1 MAKERKPVL
10 TGGCQCGAVRY
21 ALFSIP
27 SEPSICHCRMCQKA
41 FGNYFAPLAGV
52 PLGDLEWTNGQPGT
66 FHSSELVERGFCRDC
81 GTPLFFRYTVKD
93 RISVSIGSLGHRLI
107 SAHPDSCG
115 CEFDECEIV
124 GGVLLV
130 PGRDGSEVLELVEE
144 ALDAVPRSVQE
155 GAEGGFVEPAGQ
167 RLDVGEDAPCRH
179 VLAEK
184 VAVVGAV
191 GDQDLAGA
199 EALKHVGGAP
209 AVVSLSLG
217 QLQGDRQAVGIDE
230 GVDLGGQPASRAP
243 HAAGVR
249 SVPSRGVL
257 RTPFLPFAPCW

>member
-1 MAKERKPVL
+1 MSWTLFGSPLSGGSAAFATSGSRITKADPSTHKSSRPSMPTGPKGQRRPADVIGNAIRVAQIATGEVEEEYVAKPEKNEAAAEAGRKGGAARAKAM
-10 TGGCQCGAVRY
+10 TGPLICGNRNDA
-21 ALFSIP
+21 ALDARSA
-27 SEPSICHCRMCQKA
+27 K
-41 FGNYFAPLAGV
+41 
-52 PLGDLEWTNGQPGT
+52 
-66 FHSSELVERGFCRDC
+66 
-81 GTPLFFRYTVKD
+81 
-93 RISVSIGSLGHRLI
+93 LGHRLI

-130 PGRDGSEVLELVEE
+130 PGGDGSEVLELVEE

-199 EALKHVGGAP
+199 EALKHIGGAP

-217 QLQGDRQAVGIDE
+217 QLQGDR
-230 GVDLGGQPASRAP
+230 
-243 HAAGVR
+243 
-249 SVPSRGVL
+249 
-257 RTPFLPFAPCW
+257 